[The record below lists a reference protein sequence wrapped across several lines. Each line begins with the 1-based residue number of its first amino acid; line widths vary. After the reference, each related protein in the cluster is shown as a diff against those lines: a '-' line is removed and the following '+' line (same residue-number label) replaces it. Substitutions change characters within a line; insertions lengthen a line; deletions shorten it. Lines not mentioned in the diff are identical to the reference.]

1 MGEMTDRGIKK
12 KLTGTVVSNR
22 MNKTAVI
29 MVERLTR
36 HPLYGKYFRRH
47 SKFFAHDPENRCGV
61 GDLVRIIESRPLSRL
76 KRWRVL
82 EILKKAEQEV

>member
-1 MGEMTDRGIKK
+1 MTDRGIKK

-22 MNKTAVI
+22 MDKTAVV

-47 SKFFAHDPENRCGV
+47 SRFFAHDPDNGCAI
-61 GDLVRIIESRPLSRL
+61 GDQVRIIESRPLSRL

-82 EILKKAEQEV
+82 EIVKKAAQEVQ